1 MADISAYIGLFF
13 ASLLAATIIP
23 AQSEAILVALLLN
36 DKYSPW
42 LLVTVASVGNVLGSV
57 VNWFL
62 GYGVQKLQHKKWFP
76 LKPEKLE
83 RTVNWYKRYG
93 RWSLLLSWVPI
104 IGDPLTVAAGVLRE
118 KLGIFILLVTLAKV
132 ARYVILAMI
141 TLGLFS
147 K

>member
-1 MADISAYIGLFF
+1 MPEVSAYIGLFF

-23 AQSEAILVALLLN
+23 AQSEAILIALLLN

-42 LLVTVASVGNVLGSV
+42 LLVTVASAGNILGSV
-57 VNWFL
+57 INWIL
-62 GYGVQKLQHKKWFP
+62 GYSVQRLQHKKWFP
-76 LKPEKLE
+76 LKPDKLE
-83 RTVNWYKRYG
+83 RAVNWYRRYG

-118 KLGIFILLVTLAKV
+118 KFSIFILLVSVGKIV
-132 ARYVILAMI
+132 RYIILAVV
-141 TLGLFS
+141 TLGIWG